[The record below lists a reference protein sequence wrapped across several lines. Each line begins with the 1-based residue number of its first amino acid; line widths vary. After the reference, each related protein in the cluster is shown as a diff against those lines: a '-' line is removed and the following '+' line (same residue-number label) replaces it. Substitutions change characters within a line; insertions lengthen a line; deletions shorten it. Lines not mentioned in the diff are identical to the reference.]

1 MSSCSARRELRLAAS
16 DWRALH
22 AARRG
27 ARWQVSNE
35 GLSLRPKGAV
45 ALLHRKGES
54 RPSPSTQHD
63 SNDRWGAH
71 ALRPKGAE
79 ALLHQKGEPRP
90 TLNRQ
95 GYSRRGLMHR
105 MEGSHATEGSQ
116 RLCCTGRGAP
126 SDAGKSKETR
136 LMEGLSL
143 RPKGAAAL
151 LHRRGESPL
160 RLNARRGLTH
170 RKKGSHYN
178 RREPAA
184 LLHREWEHR
193 PPPSA

>member
-1 MSSCSARRELRLAAS
+1 MPLEEEHDGR
-16 DWRALH
+16 
-22 AARRG
+22 
-27 ARWQVSNE
+27 NE
-35 GLSLRPKGAV
+35 GLSLRPKGAA

-95 GYSRRGLMHR
+95 GYSRRGLTHW

-116 RLCCTGRGAP
+116 RLCCTG
-126 SDAGKSKETR
+126 GKSPVRHRARSATR
-136 LMEGLSL
+136 NDGWRRHTATEGS
-143 RPKGAAAL
+143 RGSAAPE
-151 LHRRGESPL
+151 G
-160 RLNARRGLTH
+160 
-170 RKKGSHYN
+170 
-178 RREPAA
+178 
-184 LLHREWEHR
+184 EHR
-193 PPPSA
+193 PTLNKQRDATDGGTLTASEGSCGSAAPEGRVPLAA

>member
-1 MSSCSARRELRLAAS
+1 MHAVERYGLKLANEKKAGRPVSSCSARRELRLAAS

-35 GLSLRPKGAV
+35 GLSLRPKGAA

-54 RPSPSTQHD
+54 RPSQSTQHD

-71 ALRPKGAE
+71 ELRPKGAE

-95 GYSRRGLMHR
+95 GYSRRGLTHR

-116 RLCCTGRGAP
+116 RLCCTGRGA
-126 SDAGKSKETR
+126 
-136 LMEGLSL
+136 LSATERAAQLEMTDGGVTL
-143 RPKGAAAL
+143 RPKGAVGL
-151 LHRRGESPL
+151 LHR
-160 RLNARRGLTH
+160 
-170 RKKGSHYN
+170 KGSPV
-178 RREPAA
+178 RR
-184 LLHREWEHR
+184 
-193 PPPSA
+193 